1 MNFEGADALFHGWGK
16 AAIVQK
22 KKKSIFYIIISPPIS
37 KWSSIPPIPL
47 RCFACSHNEQRQAVV
62 VVVFFFY
69 FIIFCLF
76 FFYQSHV
83 TGDVISHKTSTKTEP
98 SLSHLT
104 FFRTKKSQFNT
115 DTLSSTWVPCWVTH
129 LLLSV
134 INRNKWLPSWEVPT
148 CKWSASFFSL

>member
-1 MNFEGADALFHGWGK
+1 MQTLCFMAKKRLQSCKKNLFF
-16 AAIVQK
+16 I
-22 KKKSIFYIIISPPIS
+22 SISPPIS

-69 FIIFCLF
+69 FIIFGLF

-129 LLLSV
+129 
-134 INRNKWLPSWEVPT
+134 IAECNKQEQMATKLRS
-148 CKWSASFFSL
+148 SYM